1 MNILRFLLL
10 AISSIALAL
19 PTFAFQ
25 DDKGWIPL
33 FDGKTLNGWEANE
46 KPECF
51 QVKDGTLFMQGGM
64 AHLFYIGGVQKHDFK
79 NFEFKAEVKTAPSAN
94 SGIFFHTENR
104 GKGGVKKGYE
114 AQINNTFVKDPR
126 KTGSLVDVEDRLE
139 SPVKDDEWY
148 QYYIM
153 VKGKQIVI
161 KINGKTIVDYTEADK
176 PVRKKGREERVLT
189 HGTFALQAHDPESK
203 TWFRNIL
210 VKPLD

>member
-1 MNILRFLLL
+1 MKFVRF
-10 AISSIALAL
+10 ALAL
-19 PTFAFQ
+19 LPLFALTFSTQAFE
-25 DDKGWIPL
+25 DEKGWVSL
-33 FDGKTLNGWEANE
+33 FDGKTLKGWEANE

-51 QVKDGTLFMQGGM
+51 QVKEGNLFLQGGM
-64 AHLFYIGGVQKHDFK
+64 AHLFYIGEVEKHDFK

-126 KTGSLVDVEDRLE
+126 KTASLVDVEDRLE

-161 KINGKTIVDYTEADK
+161 KINGKTIVDYTEVEK
-176 PVRKKGREERVLT
+176 PVRKKGRE
-189 HGTFALQAHDPESK
+189 HSHF
-203 TWFRNIL
+203 
-210 VKPLD
+210 KPTMQKAKPGSVTSW